1 VKASLGKSEK
11 IDQKLDEGMK
21 SYVRSRPLVVVISG
35 LSGVGKD
42 VVIRG
47 MREEGYI
54 FHRVVT
60 VTTRPPRP
68 GEVDGQDYRFVSEDE
83 YQAMLEKG
91 ELLEHAEVYG
101 HLYGV
106 PEREIRDPL
115 SRGQDAVMRI
125 DVQGARA
132 IEGKMPE
139 AVLIFL
145 TASSMKELRRRL
157 IGRGKD
163 SPEDMERRID
173 MVREEMRQIPEF
185 DYVVVNPD
193 GRLDEA
199 VRQVMTIVTAEKRR
213 ASRFTRHA

>member
-1 VKASLGKSEK
+1 MGKREK
-11 IDQKLDEGMK
+11 TDQKLDEDMK
-21 SYVRSRPLVVVISG
+21 SYVQPRPLVVVISG
-35 LSGVGKD
+35 LSAVGKD

-68 GEVDGQDYRFVSEDE
+68 GEVDRQDYKFLSEDE
-83 YQAMLEKG
+83 YQAMLDRG

-101 HLYGV
+101 NLYGV
-106 PEREIRDPL
+106 PEREIREPL

-125 DVQGARA
+125 DVQGAMA
-132 IEGKMPE
+132 IKKTIPE

-145 TASSMKELRRRL
+145 IASSMKELRRRM

-163 SPEDMERRID
+163 SPEDMERRIE

-185 DYVVVNPD
+185 DYVVVNRD

-213 ASRFTRHA
+213 AGRFSRRA